1 LIAPGTQGT
10 TYFYQELP
18 CIENIAD
25 ITRLDKYVSV
35 PSDWS
40 IIFTDVINSTAAI
53 ALGDYKVVNIAGV
66 ATITV
71 VHNICQGVEIPFVF
85 GGDGAVI
92 LVPSDL
98 VSKVTSSLRKLSK
111 QVNERLKIKLRVG
124 CIPIASV
131 RERGA
136 DVRIAKYRPS
146 HGNHLAMFS
155 GGGVLLAEQLFKASD
170 SPYLIRD
177 GEIAAMSLD
186 GLECRWNEISSVNGR
201 VMTLIIQSPENA
213 LETYAEIIQ
222 DLHAIAPLSRPLKNA
237 NIPMSWPPKFLMA
250 EMALKEGNKLL
261 RYLQYLR
268 VAILTGIFKVLMNL
282 QKNHP
287 ASITATYVELLLK
300 NTDDLK
306 IDDYLRMVIDVSS
319 DQAEQIEKV
328 LNQLE
333 SDGRIKYGV
342 HYSDTALFTCLVAS
356 LDKHTHFIDGN
367 DGGYCMAAKNLKSK
381 AAINPRPTI

>member
-1 LIAPGTQGT
+1 MNAPETQST

-18 CIENIAD
+18 CIENVTD
-25 ITRLDKYVSV
+25 ITRLASYVDA

-53 ALGDYKVVNIAGV
+53 ARGDYKAVNIAGV

-71 VHNICQGVEIPFVF
+71 VQNICAGVEIPFVF

-92 LVPSDL
+92 LVPPDF
-98 VSKVTSSLRKLSK
+98 VSNVTSVLVQLANLA
-111 QVNERLKIKLRVG
+111 QERLDLKLRVG
-124 CIPIASV
+124 CIPIASL
-131 RERGA
+131 RECGTG
-136 DVRIAKYRPS
+136 VQIAKFRPS
-146 HGNHLAMFS
+146 PGNHLAMFS
-155 GGGVLLAEQLFKASD
+155 GGGLLLAEQLFKAPD
-170 SPYLIRD
+170 SRYLIRD
-177 GEIAAMSLD
+177 GAPAALSLD
-186 GLECRWNEISSVNGR
+186 GLECRWNEIRSVNGR
-201 VMTLIIQSPENA
+201 MMTLIIHSPEHT
-213 LETYAEIIQ
+213 LGTYAEIIQ
-222 DLHAIAPLSRPLKNA
+222 TIHSIAPHSRPLKNA

-268 VAILTGIFKVLMNL
+268 IAIVSGLLKVLIRL
-282 QKNHP
+282 QKNQP

-306 IDDYLRMVIDVSS
+306 IDDYLRMVIDVTS
-319 DQAEQIEKV
+319 DQAKQIEEA
-328 LNQLE
+328 LNRL
-333 SDGRIKYGV
+333 DKNGRIQYGI

-381 AAINPRPTI
+381 AV